1 MSHGSLTICNGFTS
15 PLCGFHFCALKRRLR
30 HVKSLV
36 GRNLAPADCRTP
48 LQFLER
54 GKPEGHSNTT
64 VPNVDEPSCEGSFV
78 VASVPL
84 PEAVS
89 STKGKGKTGTDADF
103 WDHTDAHRANAQQH
117 LHGRFDRVASA
128 SVKQLTDA
136 YYTLTAVNGGPQDEP
151 FYTSEVVRGSL
162 NPMWKALDTASYA
175 LWAPLNESN
184 ILLLI
189 IILCVTL
196 CELGYSLT
204 YGTICLGESCYRL
217 CIERVIN
224 LRQLR
229 YLGEEVLASDLVGRA
244 AILQP
249 SVTDHEIYQLAE
261 ESCSFLSTTIIIAL
275 DDGYYQFDPSMDVD
289 ANDEEEEV
297 PCIKVPPHKVR
308 PSYRYETILRILA
321 AQKEIWE
328 LRRSV
333 CTLIDAGEGILSQQQ
348 DSRNLLRDYK
358 TTKARLAF
366 IEDNIMQRT
375 EDVKK
380 ARHQLKETGQLLQ
393 SGRRHLR
400 EAWDTKDSDERMLRG
415 DAAGLTVRRWSI
427 LIRET
432 LIYTLTIDRSSDAF
446 RDEIYRIRR
455 KVRRRQKDLI
465 VDAANILPIARE
477 TTLNSA
483 FYTIRGIPL
492 PHSEYTGH
500 DDEKIATALGFV
512 CHLLYMIAYYLD
524 VPLRYPMKLMSS
536 RSSITD
542 IVSEHHTGSKEFPL
556 YLRGADRMRFDYGVF
571 LMNKNI
577 EQLMSHLQLTVTN
590 LRHTLPNLK
599 AIIDAVSGWNN
610 DQDVNGDES
619 DEAYGYGSVSEF
631 PSPRAGPSTLPADA
645 HPGGLH
651 LDEFTH
657 AFAKALE
664 PQDTYTPEPSVGTVR
679 DAANT
684 IHTLGTATRDIPPD
698 VRDDG
703 RREVTIRKSVD
714 ECGHLQN
721 DDDLSSAS
729 SLMPVEKS
737 DSSPTR
743 SRAPSSE
750 ISAPSNGM
758 NRRSASRSGLGTLF
772 GYGKGGTR
780 SPTLER
786 TNPTETT

>member
-1 MSHGSLTICNGFTS
+1 MSHGSLTKSNGFTS
-15 PLCGFHFCALKRRLR
+15 PRRLR

-36 GRNLAPADCRTP
+36 GRNLAPADCRTS

-54 GKPEGHSNTT
+54 GEPEGHFNTT
-64 VPNVDEPSCEGSFV
+64 VPRVDEPSCEGSFL
-78 VASVPL
+78 VARVPL

-89 STKGKGKTGTDADF
+89 STKGKGKAVTNADF
-103 WDHTDAHRANAQQH
+103 WDHTDARRANTQRH
-117 LHGRFDRVASA
+117 LHGQFDQVASA
-128 SVKQLTDA
+128 SVSQLTDA
-136 YYTLTAVNGGPQDEP
+136 YYTLTAVNGGRQDEP

-162 NPMWKALDTASYA
+162 NPMWRSLDTASYA
-175 LWAPLNESN
+175 LWAPLNESSF
-184 ILLLI
+184 ILKI
-189 IILCVTL
+189 YTR
-196 CELGYSLT
+196 
-204 YGTICLGESCYRL
+204 CLGESCYRL
-217 CIERVIN
+217 SIERVIN

-229 YLGEEVLASDLVGRA
+229 YLGEELAD
-244 AILQP
+244 
-249 SVTDHEIYQLAE
+249 

-289 ANDEEEEV
+289 ANDEEEV

-308 PSYRYETILRILA
+308 PSYRYETILRIVA

-333 CTLIDAGEGILSQQQ
+333 CTIIDAGEGILSQQQ
-348 DSRNLLRDYK
+348 DSRNLLHDYK

-380 ARHQLKETGQLLQ
+380 ARHHLKETGDLLQ
-393 SGRRHLR
+393 SGRQHLR
-400 EAWDTKDSDERMLRG
+400 EAWDTKDSDERILRG
-415 DAAGLTVRRWSI
+415 DAAGLAVR
-427 LIRET
+427 
-432 LIYTLTIDRSSDAF
+432 

-465 VDAANILPIARE
+465 VDAANIFPIARD
-477 TTLNSA
+477 TALNSA

-500 DDEKIATALGFV
+500 DDEKIAAALGFV

-542 IVSEHHTGSKEFPL
+542 IVSEHYTGSKEFPL
-556 YLRGADRMRFDYGVF
+556 YSRGADRMRFDYGVF

-577 EQLMSHLQLTVTN
+577 EQLMGHLQLTVTN

-599 AIIDAVSGWNN
+599 AIIDAVSGWN
-610 DQDVNGDES
+610 DDRDVDGDES

-631 PSPRAGPSTLPADA
+631 PSPRAGPSTLPAETRPD
-645 HPGGLH
+645 GH
-651 LDEFTH
+651 LDEFAH
-657 AFAKALE
+657 AFARALE
-664 PQDTYTPEPSVGTVR
+664 SQGTSITETSVGAAR

-703 RREVTIRKSVD
+703 HGQGKSAD
-714 ECGHLQN
+714 QCGHLQN
-721 DDDLSSAS
+721 DDDLSSTML
-729 SLMPVEKS
+729 LMPVEKS
-737 DSSPTR
+737 DASPTR
-743 SRAPSSE
+743 SRTPSSD
-750 ISAPSNGM
+750 ISVPSHPNGM
-758 NRRSASRSGLGTLF
+758 NRRSASRSGIGALF

-786 TNPTETT
+786 TNPTETI